1 MLLHPMMRQLAMIQV
16 HGTCVTCK
24 AARKVRVLVENQK
37 RNKIALEKSR
47 HLGIQR
53 HFTRRETAQKALCCV
68 RSCDCTDDAILYCC
82 CS

>member
-1 MLLHPMMRQLAMIQV
+1 
-16 HGTCVTCK
+16 VTCK

-53 HFTRRETAQKALCCV
+53 HFTRRETAQKAYILCV
-68 RSCDCTDDAILYCC
+68 VFAAVIVLTMPFCTVVVVDDVGFNMSFSAPRT
-82 CS
+82 